1 VLDWIASLRQA
12 LHRPLRPN
20 RRRERRDPYKVTI
33 EIRTSSGGIYPGVSR
48 DVSLLGMG
56 AIVTAPLALGEQVL
70 IKYEHPAGE
79 QATRSVVRRAIV
91 KQRFGY
97 RYGFEFDE
105 TLDL

>member
-1 VLDWIASLRQA
+1 
-12 LHRPLRPN
+12 
-20 RRRERRDPYKVTI
+20 
-33 EIRTSSGGIYPGVSR
+33 
-48 DVSLLGMG
+48 MG

-97 RYGFEFDE
+97 RYGFEFDV